1 MHSPAKGAIVRAR
14 NGTAAMTPAP
24 LPDDRIESLARE
36 VRAIAEDA
44 GRIIM
49 DLYARGFTV
58 SEKADSTPVTDA
70 DHAAEALIVPRLQAL
85 TPDIPVISEEAA
97 ALGQLPRR
105 DGLTFWAVDPLDGT
119 REFIARSGEFSVNIG
134 LIRDGIPVLGVVH
147 GPALGLS
154 FFTAG
159 PGRAERAETGK
170 PGAPV
175 ATRAVPG
182 AGLTVIG
189 SRSHGSSRKVAAF
202 LADKTVAECQVMGS
216 ALKFGF
222 LADGSA
228 DLYPRFGPTSEWDT
242 AAGHAVLRAA
252 GGRVISVDGGELA
265 YGKPAYLNGG
275 FIAWGR
281 AP

>member
-1 MHSPAKGAIVRAR
+1 
-14 NGTAAMTPAP
+14 MTPAP
-24 LPDDRIESLARE
+24 FSDDRMDALAPE

-44 GRIIM
+44 GLVIM

-58 SEKADSTPVTDA
+58 AEKADATPVTDA

-97 ALGQLPRR
+97 ARGELPRR

-134 LIRDGIPVLGVVH
+134 LVRDGVPTLGVVH
-147 GPALGLS
+147 GPALNLT

-159 PGRAERAETGK
+159 TGRAERAETGR
-170 PGAPV
+170 PGSPIAARAAP
-175 ATRAVPG
+175 A

-189 SRSHGSSRKVAAF
+189 SRSHGASRKVAAF
-202 LADKTVAECQVMGS
+202 LADKAVAECMIMGS
-216 ALKFGF
+216 AHKFGF

-252 GGRVISVDGGELA
+252 GGRVVAVEGGDLA